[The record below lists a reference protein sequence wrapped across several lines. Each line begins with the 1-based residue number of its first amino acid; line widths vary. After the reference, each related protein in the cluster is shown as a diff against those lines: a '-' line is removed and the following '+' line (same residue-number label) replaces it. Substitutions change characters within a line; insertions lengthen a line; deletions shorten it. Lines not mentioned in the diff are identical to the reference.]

1 MNRWLPAATLS
12 LIPSF
17 TEADNQTALWAT
29 ASNLGGARWAQSP
42 GVKVLPLLIVA
53 GSPDYHP
60 AAKAKIATLV
70 FDCLRPLTLRTDIDD
85 FTANRVP
92 VVIGAM
98 QRERPASAGFELH
111 VGKNVARAALVAS
124 ERRRGA
130 L

>member
-1 MNRWLPAATLS
+1 
-12 LIPSF
+12 
-17 TEADNQTALWAT
+17 
-29 ASNLGGARWAQSP
+29 
-42 GVKVLPLLIVA
+42 VKVLPLLIV
-53 GSPDYHP
+53 GGNPDYHP

-70 FDCLRPLTLRTDIDD
+70 FDCLRPMTLRTDIDD

-98 QRERPASAGFELH
+98 QREERSASAGFALH

-124 ERRRGA
+124 ERRGDA